1 MNAWNAGTTRS
12 ESGVGDVM
20 LDPHVDE
27 AHAVLEPK
35 DFVGEA
41 VQLSLVQLGEH
52 RLDQLLI
59 LLGRSGLAR

>member
-1 MNAWNAGTTRS
+1 
-12 ESGVGDVM
+12 
-20 LDPHVDE
+20 VDE
-27 AHAVLEPK
+27 GHAVLEPK